1 MLFARSVEV
10 LMSIDL
16 SRVCLKL
23 QQGCDVIVALC
34 NHLDDDAW
42 RWQPAAGKWS
52 QLEVVNHLADEEKDD
67 FRRRIDLLVH
77 QPGTE
82 WPRIDPEGWC
92 TERRYNDADPQ
103 ESLQRF
109 VRERA
114 ASLIWLAALGDVDWD
129 AAYQHASGP
138 LRAGDLL
145 LSWMVHDDLHGRQML
160 RIHHERALGLGA
172 PYSAAYAGS
181 W

>member
-1 MLFARSVEV
+1 
-10 LMSIDL
+10 
-16 SRVCLKL
+16 
-23 QQGCDVIVALC
+23 
-34 NHLDDDAW
+34 
-42 RWQPAAGKWS
+42 
-52 QLEVVNHLADEEKDD
+52 
-67 FRRRIDLLVH
+67 
-77 QPGTE
+77 
-82 WPRIDPEGWC
+82 
-92 TERRYNDADPQ
+92 
-103 ESLQRF
+103 LQRF

-145 LSWMVHDDLHGRQML
+145 FSWMVHDDLHGRQML